1 MSNAATLSHEIDPQQ
16 IDQIAQERFGY
27 PELYP
32 GQRTAIEQLL
42 AGRDM
47 LAVMPTGAGK
57 SAIYQIAGCLLPGG
71 TVVVSPLIAL
81 QQDQVQSLETLAVG
95 GAVAV
100 NSTKGEQSR
109 VTTLEQFQG
118 ERLEFVFLTPEQ
130 LGNEET
136 LARLKAA
143 NLSLFVIDEAHC
155 VSEWGHDFRPE
166 YLRLG
171 AVIEELGHPTVLA
184 LTATAAPPIQQE
196 IIERL
201 RLREAQVLIQGLD
214 RPNIALGVVRCTD
227 EPMKHRLLLE
237 KVGEKLAAGEYP
249 GIIYAGTRKYTESIA
264 ADLVVQGIKAAA
276 YHAGMNA
283 GVRSRTQEAF
293 MADEVAVIV
302 ATTAFGMG
310 IDKPNVRFVFHYN
323 IPGSIDAYYQEIG
336 RAGRDGE
343 PAQALLFYRPED
355 LALQRFFAGGGQLTE
370 AQVQKIAKTVHK
382 QPAPVAVETLQEETN
397 LSAAKV
403 TAALNHLEQ
412 AGAVAILPTGEAAP
426 VEDAP
431 DLAEAAET
439 AVELS
444 ERRRQF
450 EQSRLAMMRGY
461 AELAD
466 CRRAYLLHYF
476 GATYDPPC
484 GNCDNCATNAHAAA
498 NPSSTATADQPF
510 PLNSRVTHA
519 KWGEGLVMR
528 YEGDKLTILFDEVGY
543 KTLAVT
549 VVQENNLL
557 EPVKE

>member
-1 MSNAATLSHEIDPQQ
+1 MRNEETLTQQ
-16 IDQIAQERFGY
+16 IDQLAFERFGY
-27 PELYP
+27 AELYP

-42 AGRDM
+42 AGRDT

-81 QQDQVQSLETLAVG
+81 QQDQVQSLEDLAVG

-109 VTTLEQFQG
+109 TTTLEQFQG
-118 ERLEFVFLTPEQ
+118 EALEFVFLAPEQ
-130 LGNEET
+130 LGKEET
-136 LARLKAA
+136 LAKLKAA

-196 IIERL
+196 ITERL
-201 RLREAQVLIQGLD
+201 RMRDAEVLIQGLD
-214 RPNIALGVVRCTD
+214 RPNIWLGVVRCTD
-227 EPMKHRLLLE
+227 DARKTRLLLE
-237 KVGEKLAAGEYP
+237 KVGEKLTAGERP
-249 GIIYAGTRKYTESIA
+249 GILYAGTRKYTEEIA
-264 ADLVVQGIKAAA
+264 AALVAQGINAAA
-276 YHAGMNA
+276 YHAGMSA
-283 GVRSRTQEAF
+283 GLRNRTQSAF
-293 MADEVAVIV
+293 MDDEIDVIV

-310 IDKPNVRFVFHYN
+310 IDKPNVRFVFHYS

-355 LALQRFFAGGGQLTE
+355 LALQRFFASGGQLAE
-370 AQVQKIAKTVHK
+370 DQVQKIAKTVHK
-382 QPAPVAVETLQEETN
+382 QQRPVAVETLQEQTN

-403 TAALNHLEQ
+403 NAALNHLEQ
-412 AGAVAILPTGEAAP
+412 AGAVELLPTGEATP
-426 VEDAP
+426 VVDAP

-461 AELAD
+461 AELTS

-476 GATYDPPC
+476 GAAYEPPC
-484 GNCDNCATNAHAAA
+484 GNCDYCQSNHQPTVI
-498 NPSSTATADQPF
+498 PSPASTADLPF
-510 PLNSRVTHA
+510 PLNSRVAHA

-528 YEGDKLTILFDEVGY
+528 YEGDKLTILFDAVGY

-549 VVQENNLL
+549 VVQENQLL
-557 EPVKE
+557 EPVTG